1 MRRRKEGSALI
12 ASSVKSRRSPVF
24 WTSQSWALTIQPK
37 RQVWIFGNFHKRME
51 QHFPKFPKKR
61 PTSRRRP
68 KVSKKKFQ
76 GSFLSIHDQLCPQ
89 NMENSSHFEN
99 STAFGISA
107 TFCEKFLYYL
117 SLFPNFPNFWLN
129 EKRPLSPHVKP
140 VFRVRASNYDWAHC
154 TKCTAIRPGFETFQ
168 MMNGNM
174 HGLAEHLTFQRSAF
188 AFAILFSR
196 ERNLLY
202 TRINCNCGPYLSW
215 PSLELAIK
223 FRHKRLSCLD
233 GLLCLV

>member
-1 MRRRKEGSALI
+1 MLKVAAAQSSGLVNVWRFPFNQNVRFEFSATSTSEWNSIFQNFQKRGQPRDVDPKFRKKNFKEVFFPFMINFALRIWRIRRISKIQQLSGFLQLFVRN
-12 ASSVKSRRSPVF
+12 F
-24 WTSQSWALTIQPK
+24 CTICRCFQ
-37 RQVWIFGNFHKRME
+37 I
-51 QHFPKFPKKR
+51 FPKF
-61 PTSRRRP
+61 
-68 KVSKKKFQ
+68 
-76 GSFLSIHDQLCPQ
+76 
-89 NMENSSHFEN
+89 
-99 STAFGISA
+99 
-107 TFCEKFLYYL
+107 
-117 SLFPNFPNFWLN
+117 WLN
-129 EKRPLSPHVKP
+129 GKRPLSPHVKP

-154 TKCTAIRPGFETFQ
+154 TKRTAIRPGFETFQ
-168 MMNGNM
+168 MMNGNI
-174 HGLAEHLTFQRSAF
+174 HGLAEHLTFQRSGF